1 MIQYLNVK
9 EIEGE
14 IESEWV
20 GVVFVCGST
29 SCTRGCMCRGGG
41 GGGGVTCT
49 DVAPISSIFYSL
61 RYSISLLSTTC
72 SRLTSL

>member
-9 EIEGE
+9 EIERE
-14 IESEWV
+14 RERV
-20 GVVFVCGST
+20 G
-29 SCTRGCMCRGGG
+29 RGGVCLWVHELHTG
-41 GGGGVTCT
+41 LYVSWGGGVTCT

-72 SRLTSL
+72 SRLASL